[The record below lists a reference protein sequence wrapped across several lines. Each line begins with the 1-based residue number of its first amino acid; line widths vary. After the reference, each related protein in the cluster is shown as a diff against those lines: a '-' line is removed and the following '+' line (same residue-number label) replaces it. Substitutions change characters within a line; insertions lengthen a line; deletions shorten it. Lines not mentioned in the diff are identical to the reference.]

1 MPDSDYSISESSG
14 IRSYEE
20 YQQTRAVKSEL
31 GKDDFLALLA
41 AQLQYQN
48 PLEPQSDTQ
57 FISQLAQFSSLSYM
71 QTMSQAMTSQQF
83 FNLVGKHVYADVM
96 MEDGTK
102 ASIQGIVD
110 RVIMQDGVA
119 FAQVG
124 EYIIDCTKISQVI
137 DNELFAGNNSLLSN
151 ANLIGRYLQAYVPT
165 ADGGTAVAAGLCTR
179 VSVTNGAL
187 VAHLDSG
194 VMVGLADIFD
204 ISDAPTTVTELQDEP
219 VGGEPVDEPAEVPS
233 EEPSDDNQGNID
245 MEENAP

>member
-1 MPDSDYSISESSG
+1 MPDSTNKVSENTG

-83 FNLVGKHVYADVM
+83 LNLVGKHVYADVT

-151 ANLIGRYLQAYVPT
+151 ANLIGKYLQAYVPT
-165 ADGGTAVAAGLCTR
+165 ADGKTAVAAGLCTR
-179 VSVTNGAL
+179 ISVTNGAL

-204 ISDAPTTVTELQDEP
+204 ISDAPTAVTEIPEEL
-219 VGGEPVDEPAEVPS
+219 VDNEPAEAPS
-233 EEPSDDNQGNID
+233 GETSEDTQGNID

>member
-1 MPDSDYSISESSG
+1 MPDSTNKISEQTG

-20 YQQTRAVKSEL
+20 YQQTRKVKSEL

-71 QTMSQAMTSQQF
+71 QTLSQSMTTYQY
-83 FNLVGKHVYADVM
+83 FNLAGKYVYADVTM
-96 MEDGTK
+96 DTGEKESVYGV
-102 ASIQGIVD
+102 VD
-110 RVIMQDGVA
+110 RVIMQDGTA

-124 EYIIDCTKISQVI
+124 EYLIDCSKISQVI
-137 DNELFAGNNSLLSN
+137 DKDLFTGNSSLLDN
-151 ANLIGRYLQAYVPT
+151 ASLIGRYLQAYVPT
-165 ADGGTAVAAGLCTR
+165 GDGNTTVAAGLCTR

-194 VMVGLADIFD
+194 AVVGLADIFD
-204 ISDAPTTVTELQDEP
+204 ISEAPTF
-219 VGGEPVDEPAEVPS
+219 AA
-233 EEPSDDNQGNID
+233 SDSPEDTTSTDAANEAADDSSDSVN
-245 MEENAP
+245 MEEQAL